1 MSMENVEKS
10 DNGKNGNGSLM
21 AIREMSALTG
31 VPPHTLRFWE
41 KQMPDVLSPDRTSG
55 GQRRYSAEMVE
66 RVHTIRYLSDEK
78 RYSLAAIRKHLAGAS
93 EIPMP
98 TNEDSRRIH
107 DEQAVD
113 LLVDEIAGLLK
124 EKLLHLLKTD
134 EMKENDGSGPNSA
147 DSTPPPCRGGND
159 VGLQRQSE

>member
-1 MSMENVEKS
+1 MGKVEKS
-10 DNGKNGNGSLM
+10 DNGENGNGSLM

-41 KQMPDVLSPDRTSG
+41 KQMPDVLSPERTSG

-66 RVHTIRYLSDEK
+66 RVHMIRYLSDEK
-78 RYSLAAIRKHLAGAS
+78 RYSLAAIRKHLAGVR
-93 EIPMP
+93 EIPVP
-98 TNEDSRRIH
+98 ANEDNRRIH
-107 DEQAVD
+107 DKQAVD

-124 EKLLHLLKTD
+124 EKLLHLLHTD

-147 DSTPPPCRGGND
+147 DSNSAS
-159 VGLQRQSE
+159 VQRR